1 MKHIEDVLK
10 VLFSALTLYVLMV
23 PCYRAAA
30 QDDSEEVQVRALELK
45 LTEAYKVRQF
55 DLLASLLDD
64 EFVIT
69 FENGNV
75 YGKTGYI
82 SFSAT
87 STIKVDVAE
96 MSEMKVRMHGNVA
109 IVTGLYHERGK
120 DKDGPYDYR
129 DRFTD
134 VWMKTAGRWRLIA
147 SHYGIP
153 AKP

>member
-1 MKHIEDVLK
+1 MESMRKILLSAVTLCLLTVPLVRATAQED
-10 VLFSALTLYVLMV
+10 SD
-23 PCYRAAA
+23 AA
-30 QDDSEEVQVRALELK
+30 QVRALDFK
-45 LTEAYKVRQF
+45 LTEAYKQRQF
-55 DLLASLLDD
+55 DLLASLLDE

-96 MSEMKVRMHGNVA
+96 MTDVKVHMHGSTA
-109 IVTGLYHERGK
+109 ILTGVYHEKGK
-120 DKDGPYDYR
+120 DKGGPYDYR

-134 VWMKTAGRWRLIA
+134 VWMKVGGKWRLIA
-147 SHYGIP
+147 SHYAIP
-153 AKP
+153 VKP

>member
-1 MKHIEDVLK
+1 MKYGEMRKILLSAVTLCLLTVPLVRAVAQED
-10 VLFSALTLYVLMV
+10 SE
-23 PCYRAAA
+23 AA
-30 QDDSEEVQVRALELK
+30 QVKALDFK
-45 LTEAYKVRQF
+45 LTEAYKQRKF

-64 EFVIT
+64 DFVIT
-69 FENGNV
+69 FEDGNV
-75 YGKTGYI
+75 FGKTGYI

-96 MSEMKVRMHGNVA
+96 MTDVKVRTHGNTA
-109 IVTGLYHERGK
+109 ILTGVYHERGK

-134 VWMKTAGRWRLIA
+134 VWMKSGGKWRLIA

-153 AKP
+153 VKP

>member
-1 MKHIEDVLK
+1 MESMRKIL
-10 VLFSALTLYVLMV
+10 LSAVALCLLTV
-23 PCYRAAA
+23 PLVRAAA
-30 QDDSEEVQVRALELK
+30 QEDSEAAQVKALDFK
-45 LTEAYKVRQF
+45 LTEAYKQRKF

-64 EFVIT
+64 DFVIT
-69 FENGNV
+69 FEDGNV

-96 MSEMKVRMHGNVA
+96 MTDVKVRMHGNTA
-109 IVTGLYHERGK
+109 ILTGVYHEKGK
-120 DKDGPYDYR
+120 DKDGPYDFH

-134 VWMKTAGRWRLIA
+134 VWMKASGRWRLIA

-153 AKP
+153 VKP

>member
-1 MKHIEDVLK
+1 MNMEGMRKILLSAVTLCLLTVPLIRAMAQED
-10 VLFSALTLYVLMV
+10 SD
-23 PCYRAAA
+23 AA
-30 QDDSEEVQVRALELK
+30 QVRALDFK
-45 LTEAYKVRQF
+45 LTEAYKQRQF

-87 STIKVDVAE
+87 TTIHVDVAE
-96 MSEMKVRMHGNVA
+96 MTDVKVRMHGNTA
-109 IVTGLYHERGK
+109 ILTGIYHERGK
-120 DKDGPYDYR
+120 DKDGPYNYR

-134 VWMKTAGRWRLIA
+134 VWMKSGGKWRLIA
-147 SHYGIP
+147 SHYAVP
-153 AKP
+153 VKP